1 MIYNY
6 SIIPSP
12 QINSTRIAQDE
23 VARQSYKHQRTLAN
37 LRALARS
44 L

>member
-6 SIIPSP
+6 SIIPTPRIS
-12 QINSTRIAQDE
+12 STGSKQDE
-23 VARQSYKHQRTLAN
+23 EARQSYKHQRTLAN